1 MSAPAFARRQLLSL
15 AFTLASTASAATLGL
30 APLAAHADTP
40 ADQLVIGF
48 SMNNLLSLDPA
59 NATGLDVA
67 EIFANVYDTLVVL
80 DAANPRQV
88 LPGLAE
94 RWQIAADG
102 KSLRFTLRK
111 GASFHSGNPVTAEEA
126 AWSLHR
132 VLKLNMALATV
143 WKSYGYTKENV
154 EKLIR
159 AEDPQTLVVEL
170 AEPGDARLVLYTLA
184 SSVSAV
190 VLDRKTV
197 MANEKGLDMGAA
209 WLINHAAGSG
219 AFKLDE
225 WRAKEV
231 LLASRFDGYWRGPA
245 KLRRIVWR
253 HMSESQSLRLM
264 LERGDLDVAT
274 GMAPSDIEALKSHPK
289 IRTQAVQ
296 RGTIYYVAAQSKEG
310 PFADKRVR
318 LALRHLIDYEGL
330 NKTVMPHFGVLNQRP
345 VQLGLAATLPQPG
358 YKLDVARAKALL
370 AQAGYPNG
378 FKTTI
383 RAVAEPPFTHIAT
396 NLQATL
402 AQAGIEASILTG
414 TGNLVYGAMRDRRFD
429 LIVGRGGGGTEPH
442 PYSSLRSL
450 VYNPD
455 NSDAAKLTNFQ
466 GWRTGFQST
475 ALNELVDKA
484 LLEPREDRQNK
495 LFQDAQ
501 RLYEQEVGG
510 IQPIS
515 QMVETV
521 LLRSDVQGYQSH
533 PSATTRLH
541 GVSKQR

>member
-1 MSAPAFARRQLLSL
+1 MPAPAFARRQLLNL
-15 AFTLASTASAATLGL
+15 ALIVAGATSATMLCV
-30 APLAAHADTP
+30 APLPAQADTP
-40 ADQLVIGF
+40 TDQLVIGF

-59 NATGLDVA
+59 NATGLDVS
-67 EIFANVYDTLVVL
+67 EIFANVYDPLVVL
-80 DAANPRQV
+80 DATNPRQV
-88 LPGLAE
+88 LPALAE
-94 RWQIAADG
+94 RWEMDG
-102 KSLRFTLRK
+102 KRLRFTLRK
-111 GASFHSGNPVTAEEA
+111 GAKFQSGNPVTAEEA

-132 VLKLNMALATV
+132 VLKLNLALATV
-143 WKSYGYTKENV
+143 WKSYGYTKDNV

-159 AEDPQTLVVEL
+159 AEDPQTLVIEF
-170 AEPGDARLVLYTLA
+170 AEPSDPRLVLYTLA
-184 SSVSAV
+184 TSVSAV
-190 VLDRKTV
+190 VLDRKVV
-197 MANEKGLDMGAA
+197 MANEKGGDLGAA
-209 WLINHAAGSG
+209 WLVNHTAGSG

-231 LLASRFDGYWRGPA
+231 LLASRFDDHWRGPA
-245 KLRRIVWR
+245 KMRRIVWR

-274 GMAPSDIEALKSHPK
+274 GMAPSDIEALKTQPK
-289 IRTQAVQ
+289 VRAQSVQ
-296 RGTIYYVAAQSKEG
+296 RGTIYYVAAQSKDG

-318 LALRHLIDYEGL
+318 LALRHLIDHDGI

-345 VQLGLAATLPQPG
+345 VQLGLAVTLPQPG

-370 AQAGYPNG
+370 AEAGFPKG

-402 AQAGIEASILTG
+402 AQAGIEASIITG
-414 TGNLVYGAMRDRRFD
+414 TGNLVYGAMRERKFD
-429 LIVGRGGGGTEPH
+429 LIVGRGGGGAEPH

-466 GWRTGFQST
+466 GWRTGFQSI
-475 ALNELVDKA
+475 ALNDLIDKA
-484 LLEPREDRQNK
+484 LLEPNEDKQLK
-495 LFQDAQ
+495 MYQDAQ

-510 IQPIS
+510 IQPVS

-521 LLRSDVQGYQSH
+521 LLRSDIQGYQSH